1 MIDPILL
8 EVLRCKLEAIADE
21 GAKAVQRTAISP
33 VVADAGDCS
42 CAIFDAKGG
51 LIVGDGLGSTG
62 SNGVAAIL
70 ARHGGTLAAG
80 DIFLVNDPYDGGGF
94 HAQDVFI
101 HQPVFAGATLVAWV
115 GSSAHMMDMGGS
127 VPGSFS
133 PAATECYQ
141 EAIRFPPVR
150 LSRAFEEQADV
161 WAIVRTNI
169 RVSDLVE
176 MDMRALISGSNV
188 VTAELDRL
196 IAEYSVDTF
205 AEAVDELNLRSEE
218 ELRRRI
224 AALEPG
230 VYQSVS
236 WAEWS
241 DELYKVP
248 CELTV
253 FEDRLVFNFYGAS
266 PQSLHYFNSKP
277 YVIRSLLGVE
287 IAARIARDLPFN
299 EGIFRAVEIRCEPGS
314 ILDAMPPA
322 PIGAPHLEVG
332 QTAVEVACNCLTLAL
347 AASGGTDA
355 NGALAGSNA
364 LSGLGLVTW
373 AGQGHDGSPDAWL
386 MLDGGANGSSAGY
399 DRDGATLFPVLVSK
413 EMRTEWPDVEVQES
427 WYPLFFERR
436 GPARRPVG
444 AGAHRG
450 GRSMSAAYRTT
461 GSQPLVAVVMG
472 HRERVPITGF
482 AGGRPG
488 GLTQFRIRGADG
500 VARHAPCH
508 SQGVALRPGET
519 FELEVPNGGGWGDP
533 LDRDPASVEREMRL
547 GRISP
552 EDAASIYGVVQGDVA
567 TTRARRSAIL
577 GARLRAAEPPRRSL
591 GAQDIDADELKLPP
605 LPLYPGV
612 EQRGRIAVSARTGV
626 PLALAP
632 GHWTDGCPVLRE
644 QLSADEGI
652 EVVTYL
658 DPQSG
663 HALAVEVVA
672 QGEQRGFESAP
683 LRWTQAAKAPR
694 DRNQYGEAAVGRAP
708 EPVAA
713 GAT

>member
-21 GAKAVQRTAISP
+21 GAKAVRRTAISP

-51 LIVGDGLGSTG
+51 LIVGDSLGSTG
-62 SNGVAAIL
+62 SNGVSAIL
-70 ARHGGTLAAG
+70 ARHGATLAAG

-101 HQPVFAGATLVAWV
+101 HQPVFAGGTLVAWV

-127 VPGSFS
+127 VPGSFA

-150 LSRAFEEQADV
+150 LSRAFEEQVDV
-161 WAIVRTNI
+161 WAILRQNI
-169 RVSDLVE
+169 RVSELVE

-188 VTAELDRL
+188 VAAELDRL
-196 IAEYSVDTF
+196 IAEYSAQTF
-205 AEAVDELNLRSEE
+205 SAAVDELNLRSEQE
-218 ELRRRI
+218 IRRRI

-230 VYQSVS
+230 VYRSVN

-253 FEDRLVFNFYGAS
+253 SQDRLVFNFYGAS
-266 PQSLHYFNSKP
+266 PQSLHYFNSKA

-299 EGIFRAVEIRCEPGS
+299 EGIFRAIEIRCEPGS

-347 AASGGTDA
+347 AASSGTGA
-355 NGALAGSNA
+355 KGALAGSNA
-364 LSGLGLVTW
+364 LSGMGLVTW
-373 AGQGHDGSPDAWL
+373 AGQGYDGKPDAWL
-386 MLDGGANGSSAGY
+386 MLDGGANGSSAGI

-444 AGAHRG
+444 AGAHHG

-461 GSQPLVAVVMG
+461 GAQPLAAVVMG
-472 HRERVPITGF
+472 HRERIPISGF

-500 VARHAPCH
+500 VARQVPCH
-508 SQGVALRPGET
+508 TQGVALRPGET

-533 LDRDPASVEREMRL
+533 LDRDPASVEREIRL
-547 GRISP
+547 GRLSP
-552 EDAASIYGVVQGDVA
+552 QDAASIYGVIQGDAAA
-567 TTRARRSAIL
+567 TEAHRSSIL
-577 GARLRAAEPPRRSL
+577 AGRLQAAERPRQSLRAEEV
-591 GAQDIDADELKLPP
+591 DAHELKLPP
-605 LPLYPGV
+605 QPLYPGV
-612 EQRGRIAVSARTGV
+612 EQRGRVAVSARTGA

-632 GHWTDGCPVLRE
+632 GHWTDGCPMLRE

-652 EVVTYL
+652 EIVTYL
-658 DPQSG
+658 DPRSG
-663 HALAVEVVA
+663 HALAVEVLA
-672 QGEQRGFESAP
+672 QGEARGFETAP
-683 LRWTQAAKAPR
+683 LRWTQAGEAPR
-694 DRNQYGEAAVGRAP
+694 DRDRRHKTAAGWTA

-713 GAT
+713 AAS

>member
-21 GAKAVQRTAISP
+21 GAKAVRRTAISP

-42 CAIFDAKGG
+42 CAIFDARGG

-62 SNGVAAIL
+62 SNGVTAIL
-70 ARHGGTLAAG
+70 ARHGHTLAAG

-101 HQPVFAGATLVAWV
+101 HQPVFAGGTLVAWV

-127 VPGSFS
+127 VPGSFA

-150 LSRAFEEQADV
+150 LSRAFEEQVDV
-161 WAIVRTNI
+161 WAIVRQNI
-169 RVSDLVE
+169 RVSELVE

-188 VTAELDRL
+188 VSAELDRL
-196 IAEYSVDTF
+196 IAEYSAETF
-205 AEAVDELNLRSEE
+205 SAAVDELNLRSEQ

-230 VYQSVS
+230 LYRSVS

-248 CELTV
+248 CQLTV
-253 FEDRLVFNFYGAS
+253 SEDQLVFNFYGAS

-299 EGIFRAVEIRCEPGS
+299 EGIFRAIEIHCEPGS

-347 AASGGTDA
+347 AASGGTGA

-373 AGQGHDGSPDAWL
+373 AGQGHDGKPDAWL
-386 MLDGGANGSSAGY
+386 MLDGGANGSSAAF

-461 GSQPLVAVVMG
+461 GSQPLFAVVMG
-472 HRERVPITGF
+472 HRERVPIPGF

-488 GLTQFRIRGADG
+488 GLTEFRIRGADG
-500 VARHAPCH
+500 SARPAPCH
-508 SQGVALRPGET
+508 SQGMALHPGET

-533 LDRDPASVEREMRL
+533 LDREPASVEREMRL

-552 EDAASIYGVVQGDVA
+552 EDAASIYGVVQGDAAA
-567 TTRARRSAIL
+567 TRERRASMLA
-577 GARLRAAEPPRRSL
+577 ARLQSAERPRQGL
-591 GAQDIDADELKLPP
+591 GDQDVDADDLKLPP

-612 EQRGRIAVSARTGV
+612 QQRGRVAVSARTGA

-632 GHWTDGCPVLRE
+632 SHWTDGCPVIRE

-652 EVVTYL
+652 EIVTYL
-658 DPQSG
+658 DPRSG

-672 QGEQRGFESAP
+672 EGEERGFETLP
-683 LRWTQAAKAPR
+683 LRWSQAAGVRR
-694 DRNQYGEAAVGRAP
+694 DRDQRGKAAGGKTAQPVAVGAS
-708 EPVAA
+708 
-713 GAT
+713 